1 MSMRFHVAMLI
12 MLLGI
17 LPCLVIVNLFIYNI
31 KQRSLSSEEIAISSQ
46 AQLLSNQIVTSGYL
60 QDPSVNSV
68 NTQLNTL
75 GNIYSGRIMVIDSNM
90 KVVKD
95 TYNMYDG
102 RTIVWQNAIESAGG
116 SFCSYYDAESHCITV
131 TVPIT
136 DPSDSSVIDGVL
148 LVNKATG
155 ALETNMEFYRSV
167 GVIIVLITFIVV
179 TILALILSRSISF
192 PIRKMAANI
201 GKMHKAGSHK
211 ELEAEGFTELRNLA
225 DEFNAYADGMYK
237 VDESR

>member
-90 KVVKD
+90 KAEVKNILGGTSEMTSLADDSLSIRMSPALKIDMFLLHSQAVTGDSSLVVCMVQTFGID
-95 TYNMYDG
+95 SLSLESTVDYY
-102 RTIVWQNAIESAGG
+102 TLSWQ
-116 SFCSYYDAESHCITV
+116 HMIT
-131 TVPIT
+131 PPQLS
-136 DPSDSSVIDGVL
+136 PSDKQRIERVKVQ
-148 LVNKATG
+148 
-155 ALETNMEFYRSV
+155 
-167 GVIIVLITFIVV
+167 
-179 TILALILSRSISF
+179 TILNWRRKIL
-192 PIRKMAANI
+192 KN
-201 GKMHKAGSHK
+201 
-211 ELEAEGFTELRNLA
+211 N
-225 DEFNAYADGMYK
+225 
-237 VDESR
+237 